1 MIEAV
6 TFDFWETLVS
16 ERNGGHA
23 EDLGTMRDRHVQ
35 AWVEILRD
43 AGTPV
48 AEERVVEAFDRNWEV
63 FHERWYANEPHA
75 TADATDLMCRVLGVP
90 PAAEVRDRLLRV
102 FADVGRS
109 TPLHLAPGI
118 EGCLRALRDAG
129 VRVGI
134 VCDVGITPSSVL
146 RERLEAFGILDA
158 FDGWSFSDET
168 GCFKPFPKAFL
179 HALGSLGVVDPADAA
194 HVGDG
199 RRTDVAGARALG
211 MVSIRYRYF
220 HDAPEDSGPEADHVV
235 DAHERVPVVLGIG

>member
-1 MIEAV
+1 VIEAV

-23 EDLGTMRDRHVQ
+23 EDQGGMRDRHVR
-35 AWVEILRD
+35 AWVRILGD

-48 AEERVVEAFDRNWEV
+48 TEQQVVAAFDRNWEV

-75 TADATDLMCRVLGVP
+75 TEDATDVICGSLGFAP
-90 PAAEVRDRLLRV
+90 NGEVRAALLQV
-102 FADVGRS
+102 FADVGR
-109 TPLHLAPGI
+109 TAPLHLAPGI
-118 EGCLRALRDAG
+118 EASLRTLHEAG

-134 VCDVGITPSSVL
+134 VCDVGITPSGVL
-146 RERLEAFGILDA
+146 RDRLDAFGILGA
-158 FDGWSFSDET
+158 FDAWSFSDET
-168 GCFKPFPKAFL
+168 GCFKPFPEAFL
-179 HALGSLGVVDPADAA
+179 HALGSLGIDDPARAA

-211 MVSIRYRYF
+211 MTSVRYRYF

-235 DAHERVPVVLGIG
+235 DAHDRVPVVLGIG

>member
-1 MIEAV
+1 VIEAV

-48 AEERVVEAFDRNWEV
+48 SEARVVEAFDRNWQV

-75 TADATDLMCRVLGVP
+75 TADATDLMCRFLDIAP
-90 PAAEVRDRLLRV
+90 TREVRDALLGV
-102 FADVGRS
+102 FAEVGR
-109 TPLHLAPGI
+109 TAPLHLAPGI
-118 EGCLRALRDAG
+118 EGCLRSLRDAG
-129 VRVGI
+129 LRLGI
-134 VCDVGITPSSVL
+134 VCDVGITPSTVL
-146 RERLEAFGILDA
+146 RERLDAFGILGA
-158 FDGWSFSDET
+158 FDAWSFSDET
-168 GCFKPFPKAFL
+168 GCFKPFPEAFL
-179 HALGSLGVVDPADAA
+179 HALGAAGVSDPRRAA

-211 MVSIRYRYF
+211 MTSVRYRYF
-220 HDAPEDSGPEADHVV
+220 HDAPEGSGPEADHVV
-235 DAHERVPVVLGIG
+235 DSHDRVPFVLGLG